1 LPSKSVDFTK
11 NSIISCNTKDDYNN
25 LKILLNK
32 KTNVK
37 IELVSTNS
45 LLPIEGFIEERKND
59 LFDEIK
65 IQKRWIKP
73 LVIEKNFNL
82 ILDGHH
88 RFEVSK
94 LLNLDLLPCI
104 KVDYNDVELWSLRDE
119 LVVSRKKVI
128 KKALEGDIY
137 PCKTVKHD
145 FNFSTI
151 DCDYKFKELKI

>member
-1 LPSKSVDFTK
+1 M
-11 NSIISCNTKDDYNN
+11 
-25 LKILLNK
+25 
-32 KTNVK
+32 VK
-37 IELVSTNS
+37 IKIKLRH
-45 LLPIEGFIEERKND
+45 FKNTC
-59 LFDEIK
+59 
-65 IQKRWIKP
+65 
-73 LVIEKNFNL
+73 NFVL
-82 ILDGHH
+82 Y

-119 LVVSRKKVI
+119 LVVSREIVI

-151 DCDYKFKELKI
+151 ECDYKFSELKI